1 MIIESLVL
9 SAFRERF
16 SRLCQSVAL
25 YGGGFSHSAYLNQL
39 ISAYT
44 SSRRHYHNIY
54 HIMRSLDLLD
64 DIKQTLPSREEM
76 EYAIFWHDF
85 IMTTYNGESELLSS
99 IEAVRS
105 IYELNLI
112 LNPDLVADLILETK
126 YGTTE
131 KPIIEYNYIYDID
144 FSILGSDEETFNQY
158 DDNIEK
164 EYGLFNKNA
173 RIKFLLGL
181 LNPKKYIFR
190 TELFREKYEQQ
201 ARRNIRKILN
211 DNKYY
216 QIIKL

>member
-1 MIIESLVL
+1 MDIS
-9 SAFRERF
+9 SFRERF

-44 SSRRHYHNIY
+44 SHRRHYHNID
-54 HIMRSLDLLD
+54 HIMRSIDLLD
-64 DIKQTLPSREEM
+64 SIKQTLPNREEM

-105 IYELNLI
+105 IYELDLI

-126 YGTTE
+126 YGTST
-131 KPIIEYNYIYDID
+131 KPIIEYNYMYDID

-164 EYGLFNKNA
+164 EYGLSFSKNA
-173 RIKFLLGL
+173 RINFLLTL
-181 LNPKKYIFR
+181 LDPKKHIFR
-190 TELFREKYEQQ
+190 TELFREKYEQH
-201 ARRNIRKILN
+201 AISSIRKILN
-211 DNKYY
+211 DKYH
-216 QIIKL
+216 QNI